1 MRSVLLALFSASLVS
16 CADTG
21 PQRLETGKGPPI
33 RHPGVITLPTVA
45 SLPTRE
51 ALLAFHPRTH
61 GGPATAG
68 YADLDCLALVN
79 QHVTDCHV
87 VSESPIGQG
96 FGAAASSLSR
106 LVLVFPGADDGNP
119 IEQRI
124 RFRLTF
130 PEPN

>member
-1 MRSVLLALFSASLVS
+1 MDRA
-16 CADTG
+16 G
-21 PQRLETGKGPPI
+21 IETVTRTPI
-33 RHPGVITLPTVA
+33 EHSGMVALPTLA

-68 YADLDCLALVN
+68 YADLDCLALVD
-79 QHVTDCHV
+79 QHVTDCRV
-87 VSESPIGQG
+87 VSEHPDSQG
-96 FGAAASSLSR
+96 FGAAASSIAH

-124 RFRLTF
+124 RFRLAF